1 MAKKFKNAVPNV
13 TRHDRP
19 AREKISDVFRL
30 YDNEVGTLNE
40 ALRTSLIYLSDAKSE
55 AQRDILKQH
64 IRNEWSNV
72 SNQPFPE
79 DAFSSSMP
87 RQQSGK
93 RTGKNPMG
101 GKRVKK

>member
-1 MAKKFKNAVPNV
+1 MKYAIPNSV
-13 TRHDRP
+13 MQNRP
-19 AREKISDVFRL
+19 AREKISDAFRL
-30 YDNEVGTLNE
+30 YDNEVGTLDE
-40 ALRTSLIYLSDAKSE
+40 ALKKSLIYLSDANSE

-64 IRNEWSNV
+64 IKNEWSNV

>member
-1 MAKKFKNAVPNV
+1 MDKNFRGAIPNV

-19 AREKISDVFRL
+19 IREKISDAFRL
-30 YDNEVGTLNE
+30 YDNEVGTLGE
-40 ALRTSLIYLSDAKSE
+40 ALKISKYYLADATSE
-55 AQRDILKQH
+55 TQRNLLKQH

-79 DAFSSSMP
+79 DSFSSSMP

>member
-1 MAKKFKNAVPNV
+1 MKYAIPNSV
-13 TRHDRP
+13 RQDRP
-19 AREKISDVFRL
+19 AREKISDAFRL
-30 YDNEVGTLNE
+30 YDNEVGTLDE
-40 ALRTSLIYLSDAKSE
+40 ALKKSLIYLSDSNSE

-64 IRNEWSNV
+64 IKNEWSNV

-87 RQQSGK
+87 YQQSGK

-101 GKRVKK
+101 GKKVKK

>member
-1 MAKKFKNAVPNV
+1 MKYAIPNSV
-13 TRHDRP
+13 LRDRP
-19 AREKISDVFRL
+19 AREKISDAFRL
-30 YDNEVGTLNE
+30 YDNEVGTLDE
-40 ALRTSLIYLSDAKSE
+40 ALKKSLIYLSNTNSE